1 MKTESE
7 FSNNH
12 FLIEKSANGENFE
25 ILTLVPGKG
34 TTAYAS
40 EYFVADFK
48 PFPGVNYYIL
58 SQIDNGGN
66 KKQLQTTVCESSLQ
80 NEEVLPR
87 LFDVSGRELL
97 YRKILENEIDLVLQQ
112 SDMPAGVYLTAI
124 VHRNGKYE
132 VGKFL
137 KQ

>member
-1 MKTESE
+1 
-7 FSNNH
+7 
-12 FLIEKSANGENFE
+12 
-25 ILTLVPGKG
+25 
-34 TTAYAS
+34 
-40 EYFVADFK
+40 VADFK
-48 PFPGVNYYIL
+48 PFSGVNYYRL
-58 SQIDNGGN
+58 LQIDNGGS

-80 NEEVLPR
+80 NEEVLLR